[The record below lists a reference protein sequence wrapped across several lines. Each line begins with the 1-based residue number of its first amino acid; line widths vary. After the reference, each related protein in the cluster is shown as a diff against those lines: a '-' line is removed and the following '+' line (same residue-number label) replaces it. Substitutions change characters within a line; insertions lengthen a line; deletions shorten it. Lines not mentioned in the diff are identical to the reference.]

1 MVRGRSLVYG
11 IVAAAIGFPTAPRAA
26 PETFSC
32 VQQSR
37 HMCEQGRGCKSLT
50 DDAPNQWFFNID
62 TQKSQ
67 GMTRRCSGNDCSPP
81 FEIIVHGAG
90 STEVT
95 AWEPLANEAF
105 SFSRDRRQFTHS
117 LTGARGNG
125 GHVVSEFGYCA
136 R

>member
-1 MVRGRSLVYG
+1 MNIKIAVGAV
-11 IVAAAIGFPTAPRAA
+11 TACMALLSPAMAA

-37 HMCEQGRGCKSLT
+37 QMCEQGRGCKRLI
-50 DDAPNQWFFNID
+50 DEAPNQWFFNID
-62 TQKSQ
+62 TQKGQ
-67 GMTRRCSGNDCSPP
+67 GTARRCSGDSCSPP
-81 FEIIVHGAG
+81 FEMLVHGAG

-105 SFSRDRRQFTHS
+105 GFSRDRRQFTHS

-136 R
+136 RE